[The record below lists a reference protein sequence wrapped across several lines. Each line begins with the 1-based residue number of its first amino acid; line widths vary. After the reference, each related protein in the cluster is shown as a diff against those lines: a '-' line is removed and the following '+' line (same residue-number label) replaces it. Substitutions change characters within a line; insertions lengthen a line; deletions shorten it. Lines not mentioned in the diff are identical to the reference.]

1 MENTFSTVLFNL
13 NNESPSDCV
22 WGIRLHA
29 ENTMFEK
36 EKTQKNENPN
46 I

>member
-1 MENTFSTVLFNL
+1 MENTSSTGLFNL

-22 WGIRLHA
+22 RVIRLHA

-36 EKTQKNENPN
+36 EKAKSENPN